1 MRHMRYAVVIERGP
15 NSYGAY
21 APDLP
26 GCGAVAKS
34 RAEVMA
40 LIEEAIRLHLEGLR
54 EEGEEIPAPSSIAYV
69 DVAA

>member
-1 MRHMRYAVVIERGP
+1 MRYAVVIERGP
-15 NSYGAY
+15 KSYGAY